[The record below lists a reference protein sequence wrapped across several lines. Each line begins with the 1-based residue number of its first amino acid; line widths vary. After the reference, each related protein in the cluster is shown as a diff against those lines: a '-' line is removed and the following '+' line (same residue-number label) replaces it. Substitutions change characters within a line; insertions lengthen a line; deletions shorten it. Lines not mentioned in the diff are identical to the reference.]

1 MMGTASL
8 ALRRYDLA
16 RKSYETAIALDP
28 DYVLALVN
36 LGVTLSLMGHF
47 IKAITHYQAGLKIDP
62 NDINSINAM
71 GNALQFKGEYDAA
84 IESYSKAIALKL
96 ITIWATHLKI
106 KGTCRLQSKAIRRH
120 WCISQKTRQRK
131 II

>member
-1 MMGTASL
+1 M
-8 ALRRYDLA
+8 
-16 RKSYETAIALDP
+16 E
-28 DYVLALVN
+28 
-36 LGVTLSLMGHF
+36 HF
-47 IKAITHYQAGLKIDP
+47 NKAITHYQAGLKIDP

-106 KGTCRLQSKAIRRH
+106 KGIYRLQSKAIRRH